1 MVNPVIPFKVDC
13 LALVEDRG
21 RDLAA
26 MIFRSLSRQDR
37 LGLACHCRRWPI
49 SPLRLV
55 LNLPPNSRGSSTS
68 LRSAAYRSRT
78 KL

>member
-26 MIFRSLSRQDR
+26 MIFRSLLRQDR
-37 LGLACHCRRWPI
+37 FGACMSLKALANFS
-49 SPLRLV
+49 SPVSFKPSSQLTGKLNKLTQRCLRIK
-55 LNLPPNSRGSSTS
+55 N
-68 LRSAAYRSRT
+68 
-78 KL
+78 